1 MCMGILN
8 KAFSKSFGKMGQLQ
22 IQETIL
28 TVFIFIVLIMFGLI
42 FFYRV
47 QSASITDSFNEFQRE
62 KLSVDFITLGDL
74 PEFSCS
80 AAGTKESCIDTAK
93 LVVFMSLNSTQEN
106 RDYYFDRFGY
116 KNITIREVYP
126 SNDSDKCTINMVS
139 DCGVWEIYTKKPN
152 KVKSKL
158 VIDTPV
164 SLFFP
169 VENKYG
175 IGIMRVEAYNV

>member
-1 MCMGILN
+1 MGILN
-8 KAFSKSFGKMGQLQ
+8 NTFGKSFDRRGQLQ

-47 QSASITDSFNEFQRE
+47 QSATIADDFNKFQKD
-62 KLSVDFITLGDL
+62 KLSVDFVTLGDL

-93 LVVFMSLNSTQEN
+93 LVVFMNLNNTKEY

-126 SNDSDKCTINMVS
+126 SNSSVS
-139 DCGVWEIYTKKPN
+139 CSIGHPTDCGSWEIYLRKPS
-152 KVKSKL
+152 KIKSKL
-158 VIDTPV
+158 VVDTPV
-164 SLFFP
+164 SLYFP
-169 VENKYG
+169 EKDSYG